1 MIHKMQGIEKNPIPC
16 NSWTIETEERK
27 EMKMYYDENADCFV
41 SEEQIKKEFIQLK
54 AEQPNEYDYTFE
66 EYLNNCLSKN
76 GFFHKAS
83 YYLIDYYTE
92 KIIDVFTDV
101 DKAIVACKATQ
112 DSQVETEVDTIIY
125 SNVDLPF

>member
-1 MIHKMQGIEKNPIPC
+1 
-16 NSWTIETEERK
+16 
-27 EMKMYYDENADCFV
+27 MKYYFDENEGCFV

-54 AEQPNEYDYTFE
+54 AEQPNEYNYTFE

-76 GFFHKAS
+76 GFLRKAN

-92 KIIDVFTDV
+92 EIIDTFTDI
-101 DKAIVACKATQ
+101 DKAITACKAIQDTQ
-112 DSQVETEVDTIIY
+112 VKTEVDTIIY

>member
-1 MIHKMQGIEKNPIPC
+1 
-16 NSWTIETEERK
+16 
-27 EMKMYYDENADCFV
+27 MKMYYDENANCLV

-76 GFFHKAS
+76 GFLREAS

-92 KIIDVFTDV
+92 EIIDVFTDV
-101 DKAIVACKATQ
+101 DKAISVCMKTP
-112 DSQVETEVDTIIY
+112 DSQVKTDSDTTIY